1 VGDGCHQIVECT
13 WKLLKLDPQSACFHG
28 RGKLSLLYS
37 NASVYTNS
45 HLTRTQNFSLGWGGG
60 EGGADPEAAHNL
72 CLILKIML

>member
-1 VGDGCHQIVECT
+1 MGDGCHQIVECT

-45 HLTRTQNFSLGWGGG
+45 HLARTQNFSLGGV
-60 EGGADPEAAHNL
+60 GGAAHEGAHNL